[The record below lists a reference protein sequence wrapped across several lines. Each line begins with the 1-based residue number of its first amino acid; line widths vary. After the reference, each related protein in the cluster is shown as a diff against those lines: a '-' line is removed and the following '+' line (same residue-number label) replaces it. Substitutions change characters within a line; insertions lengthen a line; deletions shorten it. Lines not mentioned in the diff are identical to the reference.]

1 MAYKK
6 LSETDQLLDI
16 PSLRIYEVNDY
27 TFEQSFDFL
36 QRENPDAVVT
46 AISSLSKTENKV
58 DYNIA
63 KAAQALKI
71 RHLGILEAV
80 YLSEELINQRFNFES
95 HLYDSLIVA
104 PDLNEIEMKLR
115 TLNQLDNQF
124 ALIFSSSR
132 NDKDTQVIQ
141 LLNELSQKFR

>member
-1 MAYKK
+1 M
-6 LSETDQLLDI
+6 DI